1 VKRGTVAQ
9 VPPVVVDNPSERRF
23 EVHLKGVVVGRA
35 HYLPA
40 GDSVIVSHTE
50 VDEGHEG
57 QGLGSLLVRET
68 LERIRASGKSV
79 IPTCPFTAAYIRR
92 HPEFIDLVEESLRN
106 QYMATPPQGTGLR
119 NPGTERR

>member
-1 VKRGTVAQ
+1 VNRGTVAEM
-9 VPPVVVDNPSERRF
+9 PPVVVDNPGERRF
-23 EVHLKGVVVGRA
+23 EVRLDGEVVGAA

-57 QGLGSLLVRET
+57 EGLGSLLVRET
-68 LERIRASGKSV
+68 LEGIRASGKSV

-92 HPEFIDLVEESLRN
+92 HPEFVDLVEESLRS
-106 QYMATPPQGTGLR
+106 QYMESPRPGDGTQESG
-119 NPGTERR
+119 N

>member
-35 HYLPA
+35 HYLTA

-79 IPTCPFTAAYIRR
+79 IPTCSFTAAYIRR